1 MLQSITVAN
10 VEITVNYKFDNL
22 QDPIKESIFEAIK
35 KGFNQ
40 KLDRYIEKYNKEDV
54 QAHLKF
60 YISKNNKWLY
70 DANFNF
76 KLWSENIIY
85 KRENFKNVLDLTTH
99 FFDHVKEQLSS
110 K

>member
-22 QDPIKESIFEAIK
+22 QDPIKESIFEDIK

-60 YISKNNKWLY
+60 YISKNNK
-70 DANFNF
+70 
-76 KLWSENIIY
+76 
-85 KRENFKNVLDLTTH
+85 
-99 FFDHVKEQLSS
+99 
-110 K
+110 